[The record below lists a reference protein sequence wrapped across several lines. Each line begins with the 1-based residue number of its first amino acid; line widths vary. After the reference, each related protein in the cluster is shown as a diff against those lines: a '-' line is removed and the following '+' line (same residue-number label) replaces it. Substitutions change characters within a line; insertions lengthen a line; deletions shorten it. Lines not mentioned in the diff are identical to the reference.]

1 MMTIEL
7 RFGVNASALDA
18 SKLSWPLSNLI
29 SRLSAPQTFDD
40 FEFANLPYRD
50 EVEKLAADG
59 YLTYRHVHSVNPCFA
74 REIRPACSER
84 LFVIFTG
91 VDGGVMGPPHVFL
104 QKTSL
109 ITDNVLVLRD
119 TSRRGFRRGIAANL
133 RDLNE
138 LAIWI
143 DGYRM
148 ALRVRSSDVYCVG
161 VSSGGEAALWC
172 GHLLQARIVWG
183 LAVNQSEPG
192 EELPTADFECRSVL
206 ATHNGVTQYRL
217 IYNQRCWPDRKAAQR
232 LSDLPGVQCLPQDGD
247 GHNIMGTLERTGQL
261 EGLFADA
268 RRSDTL
274 RASERHSSI
283 AECVTSISGLNS
295 SGEDTVVELDSMK
308 IVELVEALERD
319 FGVYFPIER
328 LSILSNGSLSEVLE
342 AIGAAARTDGERFD
356 KDAVARLDWSIN
368 AVVPYLPELPLDRGP
383 LIRRLWCSAQKHSEH
398 PALVIGNDRL
408 TYRDLFSVAH
418 RFATGISLACAPRA
432 AAYGVVVGHRNVAT
446 YAAYL
451 GLMAA
456 GLGYVPINSKDPI
469 ARILNVIK
477 LVNPQLV
484 VVCADAEELLPSI
497 SSSDVG
503 CPAFKFADLVEQD
516 GRIQQN
522 ASTTGPKVATDL
534 ATHVP
539 SELGQAYVL
548 FTSGST
554 GTPKGVAIAQSSV
567 VHYVDRATEIFGIGP
582 NDRMSQHAST
592 TFDFSVHDM
601 FVCWSA
607 GAALFVLSDT
617 DLWNPTNFIRK
628 HELTHWA
635 SVPSVVAIMGRVG
648 ALDPGS
654 LPSLRS
660 TMFSGEALE
669 DVIARAWHIAA
680 PNSEIFNFHG
690 TTEATVAET
699 YYRWVSGADNARNGI
714 VSIGRPFD
722 GIELT
727 IVDEHLALQRTGE
740 PGELCISGP
749 QVASGYWQQTGATQE
764 RFVRLPQSGER
775 VWYRTGDRATVDID
789 GRYWYAGRLDQQ
801 IKIRGHRVETA
812 EVEHCLSSITAGA
825 RVVVVGW
832 PQTRSGAE
840 GLVAFIEADAQDPE
854 TLLRRCKETLPSYM
868 IPQRLIF
875 VGEFRLTENGKI
887 DRISL
892 ARQLMVD

>member
-7 RFGVNASALDA
+7 RFGINGSTLE
-18 SKLSWPLSNLI
+18 SSSLSLPLSSLI
-29 SRLSAPQTFDD
+29 ARLSVPQTFDD
-40 FEFANLPYRD
+40 FEFANLPFR
-50 EVEKLAADG
+50 EEIEKLVADG
-59 YLTYRHVHSVNPCFA
+59 YLTYRSIHSVNPCFA
-74 REIRPACSER
+74 REIRPACSKR

-91 VDGGVMGPPHVFL
+91 IDGGVMGPPHVFL
-104 QKTSL
+104 EKTSL

-119 TSRRGFRRGIAANL
+119 TSRRGFRQGIAENL

-138 LAIWI
+138 LATWI
-143 DGYRM
+143 AGYCM

-172 GHLLQARIVWG
+172 GHLLQAPIVWG

-192 EELPTADFECRSVL
+192 AEVPTLDFECRSAL
-206 ATHNGVTQYRL
+206 MRHNGVTQYRL

-232 LSDLPGVQCLPQDGD
+232 LSDLPGVRCVPQDGD
-247 GHNIMGTLERTGQL
+247 GHNIIGTLERTGQL
-261 EGLFADA
+261 QGLFADA
-268 RRSDTL
+268 RRVDTL
-274 RASERHSSI
+274 GHNARYSNI
-283 AECVTSISGLNS
+283 TECVASIVGLSTND
-295 SGEDTVVELDSMK
+295 EDAIVELDSMK

-319 FGVYFPIER
+319 FGCHFPIEH
-328 LSILSNGSLSEVLE
+328 LAILSRGSLSAVLA
-342 AIGAAARTDGERFD
+342 AIDVTVRPEGGRVDTD
-356 KDAVARLDWSIN
+356 VATRPDWSIN
-368 AVVPYLPELPLDRGP
+368 PVVPQLPGLPLDRGP
-383 LIRRLWCSAQKHSEH
+383 LIRRLWTSAQRHSDSL
-398 PALVIGNDRL
+398 ALAIEDDRL
-408 TYRDLFSVAH
+408 TYRDLFSIVH
-418 RFATGISLACAPRA
+418 RFATGISLTCAPRPS
-432 AAYGVVVGHRNVAT
+432 AYGVVVGHRNVAT

-456 GLGYVPINSKDPI
+456 GLGYVPINAKDPI
-469 ARILNVIK
+469 ARILTVIK

-484 VVCADAEELLPSI
+484 VVCANAEELLPSI
-497 SSSDVG
+497 LASDIG
-503 CPAFKFADLVEQD
+503 CPAFSFTDLVEQR
-516 GRIQQN
+516 GLIHQSPSCT
-522 ASTTGPKVATDL
+522 AAKA
-534 ATHVP
+534 ATHLP
-539 SELGQAYVL
+539 GDLGQAYVL

-567 VHYVDRATEIFGIGP
+567 VHYVDRAIEILKIDP

-635 SVPSVVAIMGRVG
+635 SVPSVVTIMGRIG
-648 ALDPGS
+648 ALDHGS

-699 YYRWVSGADNARNGI
+699 YHRWVFGADNARNGI

-722 GIELT
+722 GIELV
-727 IVDEHLALQRTGE
+727 IVDEHLAVQRTGE

-749 QVASGYWQQTGATQE
+749 QVASGYWQQAGATQE
-764 RFVRLPQSGER
+764 RFVHLPQSGER
-775 VWYRTGDRATVDID
+775 VWYRTGDRALVDID

-840 GLVAFIEADAQDPE
+840 GLVAFIEADARDPE
-854 TLLRRCKETLPSYM
+854 ILLRRCRETLPSYM
-868 IPQRLIF
+868 VPQRLIF
-875 VGEFRLTENGKI
+875 VREFGLTENGKI

-892 ARQLMVD
+892 ARQLRDG